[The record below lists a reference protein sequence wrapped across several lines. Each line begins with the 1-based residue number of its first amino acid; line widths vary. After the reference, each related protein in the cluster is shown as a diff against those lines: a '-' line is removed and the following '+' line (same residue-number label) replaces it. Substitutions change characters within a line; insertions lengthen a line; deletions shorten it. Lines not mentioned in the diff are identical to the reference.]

1 MSQENVD
8 LTSRAFQAFD
18 DRDLDALLAVL
29 DEDVEAF
36 PILAGLDGGYSGHDG
51 VRRWWAGLLGTFP
64 DFRTEIV
71 ELRDL
76 GDSTIA
82 VLHMRGHA
90 AGSDTPVDART
101 WQVSDFRQ
109 GKCIGWRVY
118 TSEREALEAVGL
130 SEKAMSQENVEVVR
144 QALQAFADGGV
155 DAMAEFW
162 DPDIVWLAAQGA
174 IDDIGEI
181 HGPVA
186 VRRYIQDWID
196 TFDDSSVVVEELR
209 DVGDDRVL
217 AIQRVKGRA
226 KLSDIEIDIRYA
238 AVSTV
243 RDGKIVRGREYLS
256 VDEALE
262 AVGLSE

>member
-1 MSQENVD
+1 
-8 LTSRAFQAFD
+8 
-18 DRDLDALLAVL
+18 
-29 DEDVEAF
+29 
-36 PILAGLDGGYSGHDG
+36 
-51 VRRWWAGLLGTFP
+51 
-64 DFRTEIV
+64 
-71 ELRDL
+71 
-76 GDSTIA
+76 
-82 VLHMRGHA
+82 
-90 AGSDTPVDART
+90 
-101 WQVSDFRQ
+101 
-109 GKCIGWRVY
+109 
-118 TSEREALEAVGL
+118 
-130 SEKAMSQENVEVVR
+130 MSQENVEVVR
-144 QALQAFADGGV
+144 RALQAFADGGV

-162 DPDIVWLAAQGA
+162 DPDITWRPAEGA
-174 IDDIGEI
+174 IDDIGEM

-243 RDGKIVRGREYLS
+243 RDGKIVRGQEYLS